1 MDNML
6 FWKILKSLFDSDSAD
21 IKKKIDLMLSWEKG
35 VIYNDNWIKML
46 KYCSATFETT
56 GRTPTQQVFVSKF
69 PETDWFFS
77 NAECVSDSAS
87 ISQLIRLFEESCHN
101 LIASKKVQEFAN
113 SVAINGMTFE
123 GLNDLKKYAKQSNVA
138 VKELS
143 REEEYDMRI
152 MNRSNMKTGISEIDE
167 LVSIPKGAVV
177 TVAGFTGSF
186 KCVAANTRINTNRG
200 LMTIE
205 SIVNDPD
212 PKSIR
217 VLSEIGYKNI
227 YQVHSDGFKPSIKV
241 YIGGRLVETSPVH
254 KFRVL
259 RHGKPS
265 WICAKDLALTDKVLI
280 KREWIKKDYNEYKN
294 ISFYQYKKI
303 MMEKFNNEISTDLL
317 DRKWS
322 VLPFSKDFYKDR
334 FKTSVKESY
343 ELGCQTDVNSKRSFI
358 PNYIFTATPDAQVAF
373 IHGLLQTSGTTSSNG
388 KRIGLTSSNYELLN
402 ELATLLLSLETLVV
416 IMTIGDNKWRLTT
429 ENLYAKYDLIRATM
443 FRNPESGSI
452 MVLDP
457 EPEMSK
463 EIDSIESK
471 VGIYK
476 QNRVHAREEMAFHLN
491 IQKVTRIEVNKS
503 GVNLYDLSVSEHPS
517 YIANG
522 CVTHNTTT
530 TANIVYRNVYEYG
543 YNFAYISLEITR
555 LELLL
560 GFWCLH
566 SLHEKFD
573 KSKRLNTRDVRNGTL
588 TEEQKRYLFDV
599 IVPDFEN
606 NSKGKLKII
615 DEGDFHNFSEGE
627 IIQKLEEIDDEF
639 GRKLDGVVLDHAN
652 LCKFYEKSS
661 DNVGEA
667 TNRFVSLF
675 RRLSNAFRLDPETGN
690 MRGLTT
696 ILLAQTNR
704 MGWHEA
710 AKKGGAYDLSALAE
724 ANELERCSSVV
735 MTVFHDKN
743 SSKINELKVCL
754 LKNRY
759 GAAHEEPI
767 ITSVIPEHYYVG
779 DSLDG
784 YEYNNNDVDFDDNTE
799 AMNQMSNEFY
809 KEDDVYEI
817 PY

>member
-6 FWKILKSLFDSDSAD
+6 FWKILKSLFDSDSAE
-21 IKKKIDLMLSWEKG
+21 IKKKIDLMLSWDRG
-35 VIYNDNWIKML
+35 VIYNDNWVKML
-46 KYCSATFETT
+46 KYCSDTFDTT

-87 ISQLIRLFEESCHN
+87 ISQLIRLFEETCHN
-101 LIASKKVQEFAN
+101 LIASKKVQEYAN
-113 SVAINGMTFE
+113 SVAVNGMTFD
-123 GLNDLKKYAKQSNVA
+123 GLNELKKYAKQSTEKVR
-138 VKELS
+138 ELT
-143 REEEYDMRI
+143 REEEYDLRI

-186 KCVAANTRINTNRG
+186 KCVAADTRINTNRG

-205 SIVNDPD
+205 SIVNDPE
-212 PKSIR
+212 PKSIK
-217 VLSEIGYKNI
+217 VLSEIGYKNV
-227 YQVHSDGFKPSIKV
+227 YSVHSDGFKPSIKV
-241 YIGGRLVETSPVH
+241 YIGGRKVETSPIH
-254 KFRVL
+254 RFRVL

-265 WICAKDLALTDKVLI
+265 WITATELALTDKVLI
-280 KREWIKKDYNEYKN
+280 KREWIKKDYNEYHN
-294 ISFYQYKKI
+294 ITYYQYKQ
-303 MMEKFNNEISTDLL
+303 MMLEKFNNDITNEIL
-317 DRKWS
+317 DKKWA
-322 VLPFSKDFYKDR
+322 VLPYSKDIYKDR
-334 FKTSVKESY
+334 FKTSVLESY
-343 ELGCQTDVNSKRSFI
+343 KDGCRLNVNEKGATI
-358 PNYIFTATPDAQVAF
+358 PNYIFNATPDAQVAF
-373 IHGLLQTSGTTSSNG
+373 VHGLFQTSGTLSCSD
-388 KRIGLTSSNYELLN
+388 KHIGLTSINYDLLN
-402 ELATLLLSLETLVV
+402 DLATLLLSMETLVV
-416 IMTIGDNKWRLTT
+416 IIEIEENKWRLAT
-429 ENLYAKYDLIRATM
+429 ENLYARYDLQRVTM
-443 FRNPESGSI
+443 FK
-452 MVLDP
+452 DP
-457 EPEMSK
+457 ETGIIKRMFPRRETDK
-463 EIDSIESK
+463 RINKLEKQI
-471 VGIYK
+471 GIYK
-476 QNRVHAREEMAFHLN
+476 QGRVHADEELRYHLN
-491 IQKVTRIEVNKS
+491 IQRVTKIEANKN

-606 NSKGKLKII
+606 NSKGKLRII

-639 GRKLDGVVLDHAN
+639 DKKLDGVVLDHAN

-743 SSKINELKVCL
+743 SSKLNELKVCL

-779 DSLDG
+779 DNLDG
-784 YEYNNNDVDFDDNTE
+784 YEYNDNDVFSTDNE
-799 AMNQMSNEFY
+799 ILNQMGNDFY

>member
-1 MDNML
+1 ML
-6 FWKILKSLFDSDSAD
+6 FWKILKSLFDSDSTD
-21 IKKKIDLMLSWEKG
+21 IKKKIDLMLSWERG
-35 VIYNDNWIKML
+35 VIYNDNWVKML
-46 KYCSATFETT
+46 KYCSSTFETT
-56 GRTPTQQVFVSKF
+56 GRTPTQQVFISKF

-77 NAECVSDSAS
+77 NAECVSDTAS
-87 ISQLIRLFEESCHN
+87 ISQLIRLFEETCHN
-101 LIASKKVQEFAN
+101 LIASKKVQEYAN
-113 SVAINGMTFE
+113 SVAVNGMTFD
-123 GLNDLKKYAKQSNVA
+123 GLNELKKYAKQSTEKT
-138 VKELS
+138 KELT
-143 REEEYDMRI
+143 REEEYDLRI

-186 KCVAANTRINTNRG
+186 KCVAADTRINTNRG

-205 SIVNDPD
+205 NIVNDPD
-212 PKSIR
+212 PKSIK
-217 VLSEIGYKNI
+217 VLSEIGYKNV
-227 YQVHSDGFKPSIKV
+227 YDVHYDGFKPSIKV
-241 YIGGRLVETSPVH
+241 YIGGRKVETSPVH
-254 KFRVL
+254 RFRVL

-265 WICAKDLALTDKVLI
+265 WITATELALTDKVLI
-280 KREWIKKDYNEYKN
+280 KREWIKKDYNEYRN
-294 ISFYQYKKI
+294 ITYYQYKQ
-303 MMEKFNNEISTDLL
+303 MMLEKFNDNITNEIL
-317 DRKWS
+317 DKKWA
-322 VLPFSKDFYKDR
+322 VLPYSKDIYKDR
-334 FKTSVKESY
+334 IKTSVLESY
-343 ELGCQTDVNSKRSFI
+343 KDGCQLNVNDKSSVI
-358 PNYIFTATPDAQVAF
+358 PNYIFNATPDAQAAF
-373 IHGLLQTSGTTSSNG
+373 VHGLLQTSGTLSCSD
-388 KRIGLTSSNYELLN
+388 KHIGLTSTNYDLLN
-402 ELATLLLSLETLVV
+402 DLATLLLSLETLVV
-416 IMTIGDNKWRLTT
+416 IIEIDENKWRLAT
-429 ENLYAKYDLIRATM
+429 ENLYARYDIQRVTM
-443 FRNPESGSI
+443 FK
-452 MVLDP
+452 DP
-457 EPEMSK
+457 ETGIIKRIFPKRETDK
-463 EIDSIESK
+463 RINKLEKQI
-471 VGIYK
+471 GIYK
-476 QNRVHAREEMAFHLN
+476 QGRVHADEELRYRLN
-491 IQKVTRIEVNKS
+491 IQHVTKIETNKI
-503 GVNLYDLSVSEHPS
+503 GVNLYDLSVSDHPS

-566 SLHEKFD
+566 SLNEKFD
-573 KSKRLNTRDVRNGTL
+573 KSMRLNTRDVRNGTL

-627 IIQKLEEIDDEF
+627 IIQKLEEIDDDF
-639 GRKLDGVVLDHAN
+639 DRKLDGVVLDHAN

-743 SSKINELKVCL
+743 SSKLNELKVCL

-779 DSLDG
+779 DNLDG
-784 YEYNNNDVDFDDNTE
+784 YEYNDNDVMPVDIE
-799 AMNQMSNEFY
+799 GLNQISNDFY
-809 KEDDVYEI
+809 KEDDLFEI

>member
-1 MDNML
+1 ML
-6 FWKILKSLFDSDSAD
+6 FWKILKSLFDSDSID

-35 VIYNDNWIKML
+35 VIYNENWIKML
-46 KYCSATFETT
+46 KYCSSTFDTT

-77 NAECVSDSAS
+77 NSECVSDTAS
-87 ISQLIRLFEESCHN
+87 ISQLIRLFEETCHN
-101 LIASKKVQEFAN
+101 LIASKKVQEYAN
-113 SVAINGMTFE
+113 SVAINGMTLE

-138 VKELS
+138 IKELS

-167 LVSIPKGAVV
+167 LVSIPKGAVM

-186 KCVAANTRINTNRG
+186 KCVAADTRINTNLG
-200 LMTIE
+200 LLTIE

-317 DRKWS
+317 DKKWS
-322 VLPFSKDFYKDR
+322 VLPYSKVFYKDR
-334 FKTSVKESY
+334 YKTSVKECY
-343 ELGCQTDVNSKRSFI
+343 NFGCNLNVNDKSSVI
-358 PNYIFTATPDAQVAF
+358 PNYIFTATPDAQAAF
-373 IHGLLQTSGTTSSNG
+373 INGLLQTSGTTSSDG

-402 ELATLLLSLETLVV
+402 NLATLLLSMETLVV
-416 IMTIGDNKWRLTT
+416 IVTIDKDKWRLTT

-443 FRNPESGSI
+443 FKDPESGSI
-452 MVLDP
+452 LKLNP
-457 EPEMSK
+457 K
-463 EIDSIESK
+463 EENSDIINSIESK
-471 VGIYK
+471 VGVYK
-476 QNRVHAREEMAFHLN
+476 QDRIHAREEIAFHLN
-491 IQKVTRIEVNKS
+491 IQKVTKIEVNKL
-503 GVNLYDLSVSEHPS
+503 GVNLYDLSISEHPS

-566 SLHEKFD
+566 SLNEKFD
-573 KSKRLNTRDVRNGTL
+573 KTKRLNTRDVRNGTL

-735 MTVFHDKN
+735 LTVFHDKN

-784 YEYNNNDVDFDDNTE
+784 YEYNNDDVDFDENTE

-809 KEDDVYEI
+809 KEDDIYEI

>member
-1 MDNML
+1 ML

-21 IKKKIDLMLSWEKG
+21 IKKKIDLMLSWDRG
-35 VIYNDNWIKML
+35 VIYNDNWVKML
-46 KYCSATFETT
+46 KYCSTTFDTT

-87 ISQLIRLFEESCHN
+87 ISQLIRLFEETCHN
-101 LIASKKVQEFAN
+101 LIASKKVQEYAN
-113 SVAINGMTFE
+113 SVAVNGMTFD
-123 GLNDLKKYAKQSNVA
+123 GLNELKKYAKQSTEKVR
-138 VKELS
+138 ELT
-143 REEEYDMRI
+143 REEEYDLRI

-186 KCVAANTRINTNRG
+186 KCVAADTRINTNRG

-205 SIVNDPD
+205 SIVNDPE
-212 PKSIR
+212 PKSIK
-217 VLSEIGYKNI
+217 VLSEIGYKNV
-227 YQVHSDGFKPSIKV
+227 YSVHNDGFKPSIKV
-241 YIGGRLVETSPVH
+241 YIGGRKVETSPVH
-254 KFRVL
+254 RFRVL

-265 WICAKDLALTDKVLI
+265 WITATELALTDKVLI
-280 KREWIKKDYNEYKN
+280 KREWIKKDYNEYHN
-294 ISFYQYKKI
+294 ITYYQYKQ
-303 MMEKFNNEISTDLL
+303 MMLEKFNNDITNEIL
-317 DRKWS
+317 DKKWA
-322 VLPFSKDFYKDR
+322 VMPYSKDIYKDR
-334 FKTSVKESY
+334 IKTSVMESY
-343 ELGCQTDVNSKRSFI
+343 KDGCQLKVNDKSATI
-358 PNYIFTATPDAQVAF
+358 PSYIFSATPDAQVAF
-373 IHGLLQTSGTTSSNG
+373 IHGLIQTSGTLSCSD
-388 KRIGLTSSNYELLN
+388 KHIGLTSTNYDLLN
-402 ELATLLLSLETLVV
+402 DLATLLLSLETLVV
-416 IMTIGDNKWRLTT
+416 IIEIEENKWRLAT
-429 ENLYAKYDLIRATM
+429 ENLYARYDLQRVTM
-443 FRNPESGSI
+443 FK
-452 MVLDP
+452 DP
-457 EPEMSK
+457 ETGIIKRMFPRRETDK
-463 EIDSIESK
+463 RINKLEKQI
-471 VGIYK
+471 GIYK
-476 QNRVHAREEMAFHLN
+476 QGRVHADEELRYHLN
-491 IQKVTRIEVNKS
+491 IQRVTKIEANKN
-503 GVNLYDLSVSEHPS
+503 GVNLYDLSISEHPS

-566 SLHEKFD
+566 SLNEKFD
-573 KSKRLNTRDVRNGTL
+573 KSMRLNTRDVRNGTL

-639 GRKLDGVVLDHAN
+639 DRKLDGVVLDHAN

-743 SSKINELKVCL
+743 SSKLNELKVCL

-779 DSLDG
+779 DNLDG
-784 YEYNNNDVDFDDNTE
+784 YEYNDNDVFSTDNE
-799 AMNQMSNEFY
+799 ILNQMGNDFY

>member
-1 MDNML
+1 ML

-21 IKKKIDLMLSWEKG
+21 IKKKIDLMLSWDRG
-35 VIYNDNWIKML
+35 VIYNDNWVKML
-46 KYCSATFETT
+46 KYCSTTFDTT

-87 ISQLIRLFEESCHN
+87 ISQLIRLFEETCHN
-101 LIASKKVQEFAN
+101 LIASKKVQEYAN
-113 SVAINGMTFE
+113 SVAVNGMTFD
-123 GLNDLKKYAKQSNVA
+123 GLNELKKYAKQSTEKVR
-138 VKELS
+138 ELT
-143 REEEYDMRI
+143 REEEYDLRI

-186 KCVAANTRINTNRG
+186 KCVAADTRINTNRG

-205 SIVNDPD
+205 SIVNDPE
-212 PKSIR
+212 PKSIK
-217 VLSEIGYKNI
+217 VLSEIGYKNV
-227 YQVHSDGFKPSIKV
+227 YSVHNDGFKPSIKV
-241 YIGGRLVETSPVH
+241 YIGGRKVETSPVH
-254 KFRVL
+254 RFRVL

-265 WICAKDLALTDKVLI
+265 WITATELALTDKVLI
-280 KREWIKKDYNEYKN
+280 KREWIKKDYNEYHN
-294 ISFYQYKKI
+294 ITYYQYKQ
-303 MMEKFNNEISTDLL
+303 MMLEKFNNDITNEIL
-317 DRKWS
+317 DKKWA
-322 VLPFSKDFYKDR
+322 VMPYSKDIYKDR
-334 FKTSVKESY
+334 IKTSVMESY
-343 ELGCQTDVNSKRSFI
+343 KDGCQLKVNDKSATI
-358 PNYIFTATPDAQVAF
+358 PSYIFSATPDAQVAF
-373 IHGLLQTSGTTSSNG
+373 VHGLIQTSGTLSCSD
-388 KRIGLTSSNYELLN
+388 KHIGLTSTNYDLLN
-402 ELATLLLSLETLVV
+402 DLASLLLSLETLVV
-416 IMTIGDNKWRLTT
+416 IIEIEENKWRLAT
-429 ENLYAKYDLIRATM
+429 ENLYARYDLQRVTM
-443 FRNPESGSI
+443 FK
-452 MVLDP
+452 DP
-457 EPEMSK
+457 ETGIIKRMFPRRETDK
-463 EIDSIESK
+463 RINKLEKQI
-471 VGIYK
+471 GIYK
-476 QNRVHAREEMAFHLN
+476 QGRVHADEELRYHLN
-491 IQKVTRIEVNKS
+491 IQRVTKIEANKN
-503 GVNLYDLSVSEHPS
+503 GVNLYDLSISEHPS

-566 SLHEKFD
+566 SLNEKFD
-573 KSKRLNTRDVRNGTL
+573 KSMRLNTRDVRNGTL

-639 GRKLDGVVLDHAN
+639 DRKLDGVVLDHAN

-743 SSKINELKVCL
+743 SSKLNELKVCL

-779 DSLDG
+779 DNLDG
-784 YEYNNNDVDFDDNTE
+784 YEYNDNDVFSTDNE
-799 AMNQMSNEFY
+799 ILNQMGNDFY

>member
-21 IKKKIDLMLSWEKG
+21 IKKKIDLMLSWDRG
-35 VIYNDNWIKML
+35 VIYNDNWVKML
-46 KYCSATFETT
+46 KYCSTTFDTT

-87 ISQLIRLFEESCHN
+87 ISQLIRLFEETCHN
-101 LIASKKVQEFAN
+101 LIASKKVQEYAN
-113 SVAINGMTFE
+113 SVAVNGMTFD
-123 GLNDLKKYAKQSNVA
+123 GLNELKKYAKQSTEKVR
-138 VKELS
+138 ELT
-143 REEEYDMRI
+143 REEEYDLRI

-186 KCVAANTRINTNRG
+186 KCVAADTRINTNRG

-205 SIVNDPD
+205 SIVNDPE
-212 PKSIR
+212 PKSIK
-217 VLSEIGYKNI
+217 VLSEIGYKNV
-227 YQVHSDGFKPSIKV
+227 YSVHNDGFKPSIKV
-241 YIGGRLVETSPVH
+241 YIGGRKVETSPVH
-254 KFRVL
+254 RFRVL

-265 WICAKDLALTDKVLI
+265 WITATELALTDKVLI
-280 KREWIKKDYNEYKN
+280 KREWIKKDYNEYHN
-294 ISFYQYKKI
+294 ITYYQYKQ
-303 MMEKFNNEISTDLL
+303 MMLEKFNNDITNEIL
-317 DRKWS
+317 DKKWA
-322 VLPFSKDFYKDR
+322 VMPYSKDIYKDR
-334 FKTSVKESY
+334 IKTSVMESY
-343 ELGCQTDVNSKRSFI
+343 KDGCQLKVNDKSATI
-358 PNYIFTATPDAQVAF
+358 PSYIFSATPDAQVAF
-373 IHGLLQTSGTTSSNG
+373 IHGLIQTSGTLSCSD
-388 KRIGLTSSNYELLN
+388 KHIGLTSTNYDLLN
-402 ELATLLLSLETLVV
+402 DLATLLLSLETLVV
-416 IMTIGDNKWRLTT
+416 IIEIEENKWRLAT
-429 ENLYAKYDLIRATM
+429 ENLYARYDLQRVTM
-443 FRNPESGSI
+443 FK
-452 MVLDP
+452 DP
-457 EPEMSK
+457 ETGIIKRMFPRRETDK
-463 EIDSIESK
+463 RINKLEKQI
-471 VGIYK
+471 GIYK
-476 QNRVHAREEMAFHLN
+476 QGRVHADEELRYHLN
-491 IQKVTRIEVNKS
+491 IQRVTKIEANKN
-503 GVNLYDLSVSEHPS
+503 GVNLYDLSISEHPS

-566 SLHEKFD
+566 SLNEKFD
-573 KSKRLNTRDVRNGTL
+573 KSMRLNTRDVRNGTL

-639 GRKLDGVVLDHAN
+639 DRKLDGVVLDHAN

-743 SSKINELKVCL
+743 SSKLNELKVCL

-779 DSLDG
+779 DNLDG
-784 YEYNNNDVDFDDNTE
+784 YEYNDNDVFSTDNE
-799 AMNQMSNEFY
+799 ILNQMGNDFY

>member
-21 IKKKIDLMLSWEKG
+21 IKKKIDLMLSWDRG
-35 VIYNDNWIKML
+35 VIYNDNWVKML
-46 KYCSATFETT
+46 KYCSTTFDTT

-87 ISQLIRLFEESCHN
+87 ISQLIRLFEETCHN
-101 LIASKKVQEFAN
+101 LIASKKVQEYAN
-113 SVAINGMTFE
+113 SVAVNGMTFD
-123 GLNDLKKYAKQSNVA
+123 GLNELKKYAKQSTEKVR
-138 VKELS
+138 ELT
-143 REEEYDMRI
+143 REEEYDLRI

-186 KCVAANTRINTNRG
+186 KCVAADTRINTNRG

-205 SIVNDPD
+205 SIVNDPE
-212 PKSIR
+212 PKSIK
-217 VLSEIGYKNI
+217 VLSEIGYKNV
-227 YQVHSDGFKPSIKV
+227 YSVHNDGFKPSIKV
-241 YIGGRLVETSPVH
+241 YIGGRKVETSPVH
-254 KFRVL
+254 RFRVL

-265 WICAKDLALTDKVLI
+265 WITATELALTDKVLI
-280 KREWIKKDYNEYKN
+280 KREWIKKDYNEYHN
-294 ISFYQYKKI
+294 ITYYQYKQ
-303 MMEKFNNEISTDLL
+303 MMLEKFNNDITNEIL
-317 DRKWS
+317 DKKWA
-322 VLPFSKDFYKDR
+322 VMPYSKDIYKDR
-334 FKTSVKESY
+334 IKTSVMESY
-343 ELGCQTDVNSKRSFI
+343 KDGCQLKVNDKSATI
-358 PNYIFTATPDAQVAF
+358 PSYIFSATPDAQVAF
-373 IHGLLQTSGTTSSNG
+373 VHGLIQTSGTLSCSD
-388 KRIGLTSSNYELLN
+388 KHIGLTSTNYDLLN
-402 ELATLLLSLETLVV
+402 DLASLLLSLETLVV
-416 IMTIGDNKWRLTT
+416 IIEIEENKWRLAT
-429 ENLYAKYDLIRATM
+429 ENLYARYDLQRVTM
-443 FRNPESGSI
+443 FK
-452 MVLDP
+452 DP
-457 EPEMSK
+457 ETGIIKRMFPRRETDK
-463 EIDSIESK
+463 RINKLEKQI
-471 VGIYK
+471 GIYK
-476 QNRVHAREEMAFHLN
+476 QGRVHADEELRYHLN
-491 IQKVTRIEVNKS
+491 IQRVTKIEANKN
-503 GVNLYDLSVSEHPS
+503 GVNLYDLSISEHPS

-566 SLHEKFD
+566 SLNEKFD
-573 KSKRLNTRDVRNGTL
+573 KSMRLNTRDVRNGTL

-639 GRKLDGVVLDHAN
+639 DRKLDGVVLDHAN

-743 SSKINELKVCL
+743 SSKLNELKVCL

-779 DSLDG
+779 DNLDG
-784 YEYNNNDVDFDDNTE
+784 YEYNDNDVFSTDNE
-799 AMNQMSNEFY
+799 ILNQMGNDFY

>member
-6 FWKILKSLFDSDSAD
+6 FWKILKSLFDSDSTD
-21 IKKKIDLMLSWEKG
+21 IKKKIDLMLSWERG
-35 VIYNDNWIKML
+35 VIYNDNWVKML
-46 KYCSATFETT
+46 KYCSSTFETT
-56 GRTPTQQVFVSKF
+56 GRTPTQQVFISKF

-77 NAECVSDSAS
+77 NAECVSDTAS
-87 ISQLIRLFEESCHN
+87 ISQLIRLFEETCHN
-101 LIASKKVQEFAN
+101 LIASKKVQEYAN
-113 SVAINGMTFE
+113 SVAVNGMTFD
-123 GLNDLKKYAKQSNVA
+123 GLNELKKYAKQSTEKT
-138 VKELS
+138 KELT
-143 REEEYDMRI
+143 REEEYDLRI

-186 KCVAANTRINTNRG
+186 KCVAADTRINTNRG

-205 SIVNDPD
+205 NIVNDPD
-212 PKSIR
+212 PKSIK
-217 VLSEIGYKNI
+217 VLSEIGYKNV
-227 YQVHSDGFKPSIKV
+227 YDVHYDGFKPSIKV
-241 YIGGRLVETSPVH
+241 YIGGRKVETSPVH
-254 KFRVL
+254 RFRVL

-265 WICAKDLALTDKVLI
+265 WITATELALTDKVLI
-280 KREWIKKDYNEYKN
+280 KREWIKKDYNEYRN
-294 ISFYQYKKI
+294 ITYYQYKQ
-303 MMEKFNNEISTDLL
+303 MMLEKFNDNITNEIL
-317 DRKWS
+317 DKKWA
-322 VLPFSKDFYKDR
+322 VLPYSKDIYKDR
-334 FKTSVKESY
+334 IKTSVLESY
-343 ELGCQTDVNSKRSFI
+343 KDGCQLNVNDKSSVI
-358 PNYIFTATPDAQVAF
+358 PNYIFNATPDAQAAF
-373 IHGLLQTSGTTSSNG
+373 VHGLLQTSGTLSCSD
-388 KRIGLTSSNYELLN
+388 KHIGLTSTNYDLLN
-402 ELATLLLSLETLVV
+402 DLATLLLSLETLVV
-416 IMTIGDNKWRLTT
+416 IIEIDENKWRLAT
-429 ENLYAKYDLIRATM
+429 ENLYARYDIQRVTM
-443 FRNPESGSI
+443 FK
-452 MVLDP
+452 DP
-457 EPEMSK
+457 ETGIIKRIFPKRETDK
-463 EIDSIESK
+463 RINKLEKQI
-471 VGIYK
+471 GIYK
-476 QNRVHAREEMAFHLN
+476 QGRVHADEELRYRLN
-491 IQKVTRIEVNKS
+491 IQHVTKIETNKI
-503 GVNLYDLSVSEHPS
+503 GVNLYDLSVSDHPS

-566 SLHEKFD
+566 SLNEKFD
-573 KSKRLNTRDVRNGTL
+573 KSMRLNTRDVRNGTL

-627 IIQKLEEIDDEF
+627 IIQKLEEIDDDF
-639 GRKLDGVVLDHAN
+639 DRKLDGVVLDHAN

-743 SSKINELKVCL
+743 SSKLNELKVCL

-779 DSLDG
+779 DNLDG
-784 YEYNNNDVDFDDNTE
+784 YEYNDNDVMPVDIE
-799 AMNQMSNEFY
+799 GLNQISNDFY
-809 KEDDVYEI
+809 KEDDLFEI